1 MANDAPPTP
10 KTPPLPADY
19 DPNMGVIAPGLVE
32 AGNLELN
39 GRPLVQNDDGT
50 HSSEYSVS
58 FGTDKGETL
67 VPTVVNGRFL
77 TPDGKK
83 PQEGSQA
90 EKDMIKA
97 AEEHYNRTGEH
108 LGIFDTPEHADTYAN
123 AVHSRRLRPG
133 LTPADVQAAGGKTLS
148 HPRIQSVP
156 GREQGME
163 TELKNQ
169 ETENQGKADYKNW
182 LYQNSP
188 EEFKKAYPAEYLYRK
203 GYNYVENAI
212 TAPATRPLTGKA
224 KEEIEPKIHQLA
236 EAGLGMY
243 GLVKPGQAEPV
254 IKEGVILPE
263 GEGLNPEDI
272 EAVGGRTIQPAPTRE
287 ATVAVG
293 GTGAASSEELA
304 RPDVFVKYSPSGAPT
319 YLGKSPDSL
328 RRLKSG
334 EAIIGINKRTG
345 GLRVQNTEGLSDA
358 EALNKFGTHA
368 KATYAP
374 EAKVVPFVKPTAPDY
389 AGAAKNAGVEFRG
402 VQKGIEGAH
411 PGLAIFQDPK
421 SGTSVA
427 VRLNEWSPQKLQ
439 EHIDD
444 ARLRMAPKAEVP
456 AKKYRVTNTQ
466 TGESSGNYDSLT
478 TARRAMDKKDMAHGG
493 YIHKVEEI
501 PRGTAGNRIKPGD
514 SDYPTK

>member
-203 GYNYVENAI
+203 GYNYAENAI

-243 GLVKPGQAEPV
+243 GLVKPGQPEPTV
-254 IKEGVILPE
+254 LTGTVLPE
-263 GEGLNPEDI
+263 GEEFGGFSPEEI
-272 EAVGGRTIQPAPTRE
+272 EAVGGKTIQPAPQGGH
-287 ATVAVG
+287 AGGGVASV
-293 GTGAASSEELA
+293 EELN
-304 RPDVFVKYSPSGAPT
+304 RPGRFVKISRSGEPT
-319 YLGKSPDSL
+319 DQNKSPDFN
-328 RRLKSG
+328 LKPG
-334 EAIIGINKRTG
+334 EAGYQVTPHGYELKAGQETPATKLAVHKYHKEVFG
-345 GLRVQNTEGLSDA
+345 VKTP
-358 EALNKFGTHA
+358 AL
-368 KATYAP
+368 
-374 EAKVVPFVKPTAPDY
+374 
-389 AGAAKNAGVEFRG
+389 
-402 VQKGIEGAH
+402 QK
-411 PGLAIFQDPK
+411 
-421 SGTSVA
+421 
-427 VRLNEWSPQKLQ
+427 
-439 EHIDD
+439 
-444 ARLRMAPKAEVP
+444 
-456 AKKYRVTNTQ
+456 
-466 TGESSGNYDSLT
+466 
-478 TARRAMDKKDMAHGG
+478 
-493 YIHKVEEI
+493 
-501 PRGTAGNRIKPGD
+501 
-514 SDYPTK
+514 